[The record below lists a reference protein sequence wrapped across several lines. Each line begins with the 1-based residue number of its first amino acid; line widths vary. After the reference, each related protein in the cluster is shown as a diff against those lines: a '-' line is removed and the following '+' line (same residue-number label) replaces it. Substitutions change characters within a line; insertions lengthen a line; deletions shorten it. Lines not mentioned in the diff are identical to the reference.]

1 MLFGKPVPLCFG
13 NVRLRFWLF
22 TSDPD
27 SGRLFTKWNVDEF
40 GRQRSQTILQPV
52 LCLCGICYYVFM
64 NMLINISVDVFVYSL
79 SVYFWQ
85 APTCDMWVPWWFTD
99 WGPHINCTMGK
110 YKIHINWTIGKC
122 KIHIHWGKYKIH
134 INWRTGLVHLAKQGS
149 LSQSWDLDVWMTIND
164 LYDSWKRR
172 LLALGYIV

>member
-1 MLFGKPVPLCFG
+1 MCTRNLQKITGLCQ
-13 NVRLRFWLF
+13 N
-22 TSDPD
+22 
-27 SGRLFTKWNVDEF
+27 TK
-40 GRQRSQTILQPV
+40 PV

-64 NMLINISVDVFVYSL
+64 NMLIYISVDVFVYSL

-122 KIHIHWGKYKIH
+122 KIHIHWEKYKIH

-149 LSQSWDLDVWMTIND
+149 LSQSWDQDILLSDYQWFVRFFKRETFSSKWSEKTILKPKKSLN
-164 LYDSWKRR
+164 
-172 LLALGYIV
+172 A

>member
-1 MLFGKPVPLCFG
+1 MCTRNLQKITGLWQ
-13 NVRLRFWLF
+13 N
-22 TSDPD
+22 
-27 SGRLFTKWNVDEF
+27 TK
-40 GRQRSQTILQPV
+40 PV

-64 NMLINISVDVFVYSL
+64 NMLIYISVDVFVYSL

-122 KIHIHWGKYKIH
+122 KIHIHWEKYKIH

-149 LSQSWDLDVWMTIND
+149 LSQSWDQDILLSDYQWYVRFFKKETFSSRLHCLNGQKKTILKPKKSLN
-164 LYDSWKRR
+164 
-172 LLALGYIV
+172 A